1 MARVCHERGL
11 AWAAPRMHFCR
22 GHIYWVVRL
31 IIPPTPSTTFIIL
44 GLVRRVT
51 WCYVD
56 AAHQSTA
63 QLGGYDPRSPL
74 GRQCIHTRATQP
86 LDWCAASTQI
96 RIFILYIVY
105 KRILFSNLSFLL
117 LFHSD
122 IVRLTGL
129 YFVSCKIYYRLH
141 YIICNAVTHIAYKL
155 FLAYREGNIYSTY
168 FVLYFCNVWTLSVYG
183 PKVVGG
189 RGTRAAASS
198 LDLKQEH
205 LSPASLAQAQSRF
218 PDIQN
223 SCPFVPF

>member
-1 MARVCHERGL
+1 MWALYILALSRSDGAGVPWARARLGGPAHAFLSRSYLLGSSANHPTDAEHDLYYFRL
-11 AWAAPRMHFCR
+11 SASRYLMLCR
-22 GHIYWVVRL
+22 CRA
-31 IIPPTPSTTFIIL
+31 S
-44 GLVRRVT
+44 
-51 WCYVD
+51 VD
-56 AAHQSTA
+56 
-63 QLGGYDPRSPL
+63 GYDPRSPL

-168 FVLYFCNVWTLSVYG
+168 FVLYFCKVWTLSVYG

-205 LSPASLAQAQSRF
+205 LY
-218 PDIQN
+218 
-223 SCPFVPF
+223 